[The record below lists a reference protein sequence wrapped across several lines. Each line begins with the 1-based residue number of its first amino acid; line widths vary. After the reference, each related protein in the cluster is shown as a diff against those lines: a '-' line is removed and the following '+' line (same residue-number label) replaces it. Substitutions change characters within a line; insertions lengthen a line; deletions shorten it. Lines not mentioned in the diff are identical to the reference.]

1 MAAEDLF
8 VSFVAKLTERERL
21 KLGDAIKTRRADL
34 FAARSEDARVRIVND
49 FLQEAHDLL
58 QEVHR

>member
-8 VSFVAKLTERERL
+8 VSFVAKLTEKERL
-21 KLGDAIKTRRADL
+21 KLMDAVKNRRADL

-58 QEVHR
+58 REVHR